1 MPEKVDYQ
9 GYPVKPRYLDRRTWY
24 YEQRDGIHLLI
35 EPLTGSKIPLSAR
48 LSWRRLEAAVDRH
61 RAVKRKHKR

>member
-24 YEQRDGIHLLI
+24 YDNETEYIC
-35 EPLTGSKIPLSAR
+35 
-48 LSWRRLEAAVDRH
+48 
-61 RAVKRKHKR
+61 